1 LAINLDQH
9 RIINVAPEHALN
21 RFEIGPVPV
30 CGDLPM
36 FDSKIQKLITTCKQ
50 RYEVE
55 KRRQGLPN
63 APG

>member
-1 LAINLDQH
+1 LA
-9 RIINVAPEHALN
+9 
-21 RFEIGPVPV
+21 EIETSEGTLYIKV
-30 CGDLPM
+30 PM
-36 FDSKIQKLITTCKQ
+36 FDSKIQKLITICKQ